1 MVGYYFSPTPINDL
15 LPTIQYL
22 GGYDWDATKHIT
34 PILTYQVSLFVGN
47 STPTFTISPHQYTG
61 YITDPIYSDW
71 YNRIRLNP
79 SYINVG
85 TLTIDKVYDVEVWN
99 ADLYNSRILN
109 NLGLVNIDGIEI
121 EGPTSYPYI
130 FSPTHAELYRIKVK
144 KGGPPTVDAKITFNF
159 DIYSIPIV
167 IEGRRVIVFYWMPR
181 RQFTEK
187 LEWLTDLIETY
198 SDEQRIALR
207 IAPRRHITYSYV
219 KTPQYGSEMITL
231 TKAWVFR
238 TWGVPI
244 WAEAEKIASIPSG
257 ATTISFNTKNASYD
271 NAAFIWESDD
281 KNEAV
286 NIVTLRDNGID
297 IDQPVK
303 HNYTNALIMPLLFGI
318 MQDGLHMKKDYAVVQ
333 ASATFTIV
341 DDKYVGAQNYP
352 TLDGY
357 PILRDVGVKVEE
369 FNERIYRA
377 SEFIDNGQGLIEV
390 EPNRS
395 VIEKTSLLGKVTAN
409 KTDLWRWRQFLHW
422 LSGRQKTFLLPTF
435 QRDIHLIE
443 PLYSGATSAK
453 IKGLGLSNYATFP
466 MRTAII
472 FRDGTMQYRNI
483 TSASPIPDSDDE
495 YIVIDQGFTV
505 NVYPE
510 DIKRWEII
518 NLMRLDT
525 DEVTLEYN
533 GLIVKC
539 SIPVRSVNS

>member
-1 MVGYYFSPTPINDL
+1 MLGHYFSPKPISGFY
-15 LPTIQYL
+15 PTTEIL
-22 GGYDWDATKHIT
+22 AGYDWDARSSTT
-34 PILTYQVSLFVGN
+34 PILINQVYLYIGN
-47 STPTFTISPHQYTG
+47 PTPTFVITPKQFNGYTLN
-61 YITDPIYSDW
+61 PIYSDW
-71 YNRIRLNP
+71 YGKIHVNP
-79 SYINVG
+79 TYINVG
-85 TLTIDKVYDVEVWN
+85 TLLVDKTYTVEIWN
-99 ADLYNSRILN
+99 ADLQNSKILN
-109 NLGLVNIDGIEI
+109 GLGLVNTEGILF
-121 EGPTSYPYI
+121 EGPLSYPHTFGI
-130 FSPTHAELYRIKVK
+130 MQAEEYRIKVATN
-144 KGGPPTVDAKITFNF
+144 GPPTIRATISLNF
-159 DIYSIPIV
+159 DVYPIPIR
-167 IEGRRVIVFYWMPR
+167 IEGRRLVVFYWMPR

-207 IAPRRHITYSYV
+207 IAPRRHITYSYT
-219 KTPQYGSEMITL
+219 KTPHYGSEIATL
-231 TKAWVFR
+231 AKAWVFR

-303 HNYTNALIMPLLFGI
+303 HNYSNALIMPLLFGI

-357 PILRDVGVKVEE
+357 PILRDVGVKVEK

-377 SEFIDNGQGLIEV
+377 SEFIDNGQGLIEI

-395 VIEKTSLLGKVTAN
+395 IIEKTSLLGKVTAN

-422 LSGRQKTFLLPTF
+422 ISGRQKTFLLPTF
-435 QRDIHLIE
+435 MQDIHLIE
-443 PLYSGATSAK
+443 MLGSGATSAK
-453 IKGLGLSNYATFP
+453 IKGLGLSNYGTFP
-466 MRTAII
+466 MRTAIT
-472 FRDGTMQYRNI
+472 FNDGSIQYRKI
-483 TSASPIPDSDDE
+483 MSASPIPDSDDE

-510 DIKRWEII
+510 DVKRWEII

>member
-1 MVGYYFSPTPINDL
+1 MSFYFVPKPEAYNNSDQPYWSYHI
-15 LPTIQYL
+15 
-22 GGYDWDATKHIT
+22 WDATLQQTNTNGVYTPVLFGAFTPTKQIT
-34 PILTYQVSLFVGN
+34 PTQHNNWMLMSLYDDV
-47 STPTFTISPHQYTG
+47 YG
-61 YITDPIYSDW
+61 YIHIEPNYF
-71 YNRIRLNP
+71 
-79 SYINVG
+79 NVG
-85 TLTIDKVYDVEVWN
+85 TLMADKSYTVEVWN
-99 ADLYNSRILN
+99 ADLQNTRTLNS
-109 NLGLVNIDGIEI
+109 LGLVNTDGILF
-121 EGPTSYPYI
+121 EGPLLYPYTFDI
-130 FSPTHAELYRIKVK
+130 NHAETYRIKVMTN
-144 KGGPPTVDAKITFNF
+144 GPPTIDATITLNF
-159 DIYSIPIV
+159 DEYPIAIT
-167 IEGRRVIVFYWMPR
+167 IEGRRLVVFYWMPR
-181 RQFTEK
+181 RQFTER

-207 IAPRRHITYSYV
+207 IAPRRHITYSYI
-219 KTPQYGSEMITL
+219 KTPHYGSEIATL
-231 TKAWVFR
+231 AKAWVFR

-303 HNYTNALIMPLLFGI
+303 HNYSNALIMPLLFGI

-341 DDKYVGAQNYP
+341 DDKYVGTQNYS

-395 VIEKTSLLGKVTAN
+395 IVEKTSLLGKVTAN

-435 QRDIHLIE
+435 QQDIRLIDF
-443 PLYSGATSAK
+443 LGNGATSAK
-453 IKGLGLSNYATFP
+453 IQGIGLSTYGTFP
-466 MRTAII
+466 MRTAVI
-472 FRDGTMQYRNI
+472 FNDGSIQYRKI
-483 TSASPIPDSDDE
+483 MSASPIPNSDDE
-495 YIVIDQGFTV
+495 YIIIDQGFTRD
-505 NVYPE
+505 VYPE
-510 DIKRWEII
+510 DIRRWEFID
-518 NLMRLDT
+518 LARLDT

>member
-1 MVGYYFSPTPINDL
+1 MSFYFVPTPEA
-15 LPTIQYL
+15 
-22 GGYDWDATKHIT
+22 YDNSSQPYWSYHSWDATPQPTNTNDVYTPVFFGAFTPTKQIT
-34 PILTYQVSLFVGN
+34 PTQHNGWMLMSLYDDV
-47 STPTFTISPHQYTG
+47 YG
-61 YITDPIYSDW
+61 YIHLEP
-71 YNRIRLNP
+71 N
-79 SYINVG
+79 YINVG
-85 TLTIDKVYDVEVWN
+85 TLMADKSYTVEIWN
-99 ADLYNSRILN
+99 ADLQNTRTLNS
-109 NLGLVNIDGIEI
+109 LGLVNAEGIQF
-121 EGPTSYPYI
+121 EGPLSYPYTFGI
-130 FSPTHAELYRIKVK
+130 NHAEIYRVKVTTN
-144 KGGPPTVDAKITFNF
+144 GPPTIDATITLNFNV
-159 DIYSIPIV
+159 YSIPIS
-167 IEGRRVIVFYWMPR
+167 IEGRRLVVFYWMPR

-207 IAPRRHITYSYV
+207 IAPRRHITYSYT
-219 KTPQYGSEMITL
+219 KTPHYGSEIATL
-231 TKAWVFR
+231 AKAWVFR

-297 IDQPVK
+297 VDQPILR
-303 HNYTNALIMPLLFGI
+303 NYSNALIMPLLFGI
-318 MQDGLHMKKDYAVVQ
+318 VQDGIHMKKDYAVVQ
-333 ASATFTIV
+333 ASATFTII
-341 DDKYVGAQNYP
+341 DDKYIGAQNYP

-369 FNERIYRA
+369 FSERIYRA

-395 VIEKTSLLGKVTAN
+395 IVEKTSLLGKVTAN

-435 QRDIHLIE
+435 MQDIRLIE
-443 PLYSGATSAK
+443 MLGSGATSAK
-453 IKGLGLSNYATFP
+453 IKGLGLSNYGTFP
-466 MRTAII
+466 MRSAIT
-472 FRDGTMQYRNI
+472 FSDGSIQYRKI
-483 TSASPIPDSDDE
+483 MSASPIPDSDDE

-510 DIKRWEII
+510 DIKRWE
-518 NLMRLDT
+518 LVDLVRLDT

-539 SIPVRSVNS
+539 SIPVRTVSA

>member
-1 MVGYYFSPTPINDL
+1 
-15 LPTIQYL
+15 
-22 GGYDWDATKHIT
+22 
-34 PILTYQVSLFVGN
+34 
-47 STPTFTISPHQYTG
+47 
-61 YITDPIYSDW
+61 
-71 YNRIRLNP
+71 
-79 SYINVG
+79 
-85 TLTIDKVYDVEVWN
+85 
-99 ADLYNSRILN
+99 
-109 NLGLVNIDGIEI
+109 
-121 EGPTSYPYI
+121 
-130 FSPTHAELYRIKVK
+130 
-144 KGGPPTVDAKITFNF
+144 
-159 DIYSIPIV
+159 
-167 IEGRRVIVFYWMPR
+167 
-181 RQFTEK
+181 
-187 LEWLTDLIETY
+187 
-198 SDEQRIALR
+198 LR
-207 IAPRRHITYSYV
+207 IAPRRHITYSYT
-219 KTPQYGSEMITL
+219 KTPHYGSEIATL
-231 TKAWVFR
+231 AKAWVFR

-341 DDKYVGAQNYP
+341 DDKYVGTQNYP

-395 VIEKTSLLGKVTAN
+395 IIEKTSLLGKVTAN
-409 KTDLWRWRQFLHW
+409 KVDLWRWRQFLHW

-435 QRDIHLIE
+435 MQDIKLIE
-443 PLYSGATSAK
+443 MLGSGATSAK
-453 IKGLGLSNYATFP
+453 IKGLGLSNYGTFP
-466 MRTAII
+466 MRSAIT
-472 FRDGTMQYRNI
+472 FSDGSIQYRKI
-483 TSASPIPDSDDE
+483 MSALPIPDSDDE

>member
-1 MVGYYFSPTPINDL
+1 MSFYFVPKPEAYNNSDQP
-15 LPTIQYL
+15 YWS
-22 GGYDWDATKHIT
+22 YHSWDATPQLTNTNDVYPPVFFGVFTPTKQIT
-34 PILTYQVSLFVGN
+34 PTQHNGWMLMSLYDDV
-47 STPTFTISPHQYTG
+47 YG
-61 YITDPIYSDW
+61 YVHVEPNYF
-71 YNRIRLNP
+71 
-79 SYINVG
+79 NVG
-85 TLTIDKVYDVEVWN
+85 TLMAEQTHTVEVWN
-99 ADLYNSRILN
+99 ADLYNTRILN
-109 NLGLVNIDGIEI
+109 SVGLVNVEGIQF
-121 EGPTSYPYI
+121 EGPLSYPYE
-130 FSPTHAELYRIKVK
+130 FAPTQAELYRIKV
-144 KGGPPTVDAKITFNF
+144 GLSGPPIINATITLNF
-159 DIYSIPIV
+159 DVYSFSIR
-167 IEGRRVIVFYWMPR
+167 IEGKRLVVFYWMPR
-181 RQFTEK
+181 RQFTER

-207 IAPRRHITYSYV
+207 VAPRRHITYSYAV
-219 KTPQYGSEMITL
+219 TPHYASEMFTL
-231 TKAWVFR
+231 AKAWVFR

-244 WAEAEKIASIPSG
+244 WTEAERVASIPQG
-257 ATTISFNTKNASYD
+257 AMTINFDTRYASYVD
-271 NAAFIWESDD
+271 SAFIWENDD
-281 KNEAV
+281 KHEVA

-297 IDQPVK
+297 IDQPIK
-303 HNYTNALIMPLLFGI
+303 RTYTNPLIMPLLFGI

-395 VIEKTSLLGKVTAN
+395 IVEKTSLLGKVTAN

-435 QRDIHLIE
+435 MQDIRLIE
-443 PLYSGATSAK
+443 MLGSGATSAK
-453 IKGLGLSNYATFP
+453 IKGLGLSNYGTFP
-466 MRTAII
+466 MRTAIT
-472 FRDGTMQYRNI
+472 FSDGTMQYRKI
-483 TSASPIPDSDDE
+483 MSASPIPDSEDE
-495 YIVIDQGFTV
+495 YIVLDQSFTV

-510 DIKRWEII
+510 DIKRWEFID
-518 NLMRLDT
+518 LVRLDT

-539 SIPVRSVNS
+539 SIPVRTVSA

>member
-1 MVGYYFSPTPINDL
+1 MSFYFVPTPEVYDNSDYPFWSYHSWDAAPQLSNTNHIL
-15 LPTIQYL
+15 QPTIRL
-22 GGYDWDATKHIT
+22 G
-34 PILTYQVSLFVGN
+34 SF
-47 STPTFTISPHQYTG
+47 TPTRQIIPTQHSG
-61 YITDPIYSDW
+61 YALMSLYDDVYGYVHVEPTYF
-71 YNRIRLNP
+71 
-79 SYINVG
+79 NVG
-85 TLTIDKVYDVEVWN
+85 TLLADQTHTIEIWN
-99 ADLYNSRILN
+99 ADFYNTVTLN
-109 NLGLVNIDGIEI
+109 SLGLVNTEGIQF
-121 EGPTSYPYI
+121 EGPLSYPYTFGI
-130 FSPTHAELYRIKVK
+130 NQAEEYRIKVTMS
-144 KGGPPTVDAKITFNF
+144 GPPVINATISLNF
-159 DIYSIPIV
+159 DAYSIPIR
-167 IEGRRVIVFYWMPR
+167 IEGRRLVVFYWMPKKD
-181 RQFTEK
+181 FTEK

-207 IAPRRHITYSYV
+207 IAPRRHITYSYA
-219 KTPQYGSEMITL
+219 KTPHYGSEMATL
-231 TKAWVFR
+231 AKAWVFR

-244 WAEAEKIASIPSG
+244 WAEAEKIASISSG
-257 ATTISFNTKNASYD
+257 VTTISFDTRYASYT

-303 HNYTNALIMPLLFGI
+303 HNYSNALIMPLLFGI

-395 VIEKTSLLGKVTAN
+395 IIEKTSLLGKVTAN
-409 KTDLWRWRQFLHW
+409 KVDLWRWRQFLHW

-435 QRDIHLIE
+435 MQDIKLIE
-443 PLYSGATSAK
+443 MLGSGATSAK
-453 IKGLGLSNYATFP
+453 IKGLGLSNYGTFP
-466 MRTAII
+466 MRSAIT
-472 FRDGTMQYRNI
+472 FSDGSIQYRKI
-483 TSASPIPDSDDE
+483 MSALPIPDSDDE

>member
-1 MVGYYFSPTPINDL
+1 MSFYFVPTPE
-15 LPTIQYL
+15 T
-22 GGYDWDATKHIT
+22 YDNSDYPFWSYHSWDATPQLFNTNHVRYPIWFGTFTPTKQIT
-34 PILTYQVSLFVGN
+34 PIQHNGYMFMSLYDDVYGYVHVE
-47 STPTFTISPHQYTG
+47 PT
-61 YITDPIYSDW
+61 
-71 YNRIRLNP
+71 
-79 SYINVG
+79 YINVG
-85 TLTIDKVYDVEVWN
+85 TLLANKNYNVEVWN
-99 ADLYNSRILN
+99 ADLQNSRTLN
-109 NLGLVNIDGIEI
+109 SLGLVNTEGIQF
-121 EGPTSYPYI
+121 EGPLSYPHTFGI
-130 FSPTHAELYRIKVK
+130 NHAEVYRIKVMTE
-144 KGGPPTVDAKITFNF
+144 GPPTIDATITLNF
-159 DIYSIPIV
+159 DVYSIPIR
-167 IEGRRVIVFYWMPR
+167 IEGRRLVVFYWMPKKD
-181 RQFTEK
+181 FTEK
-187 LEWLTDLIETY
+187 LEWLTDVIETY

-207 IAPRRHITYSYV
+207 IAPRRHITYSYT
-219 KTPQYGSEMITL
+219 KTPHYGSEIATL
-231 TKAWVFR
+231 AKAWVFR

-341 DDKYVGAQNYP
+341 DDKYVGTQNYP

-395 VIEKTSLLGKVTAN
+395 IIEKTSLLGKVTAN
-409 KTDLWRWRQFLHW
+409 KVDLWRWRQFLHW

-435 QRDIHLIE
+435 MQDIKLIE
-443 PLYSGATSAK
+443 MLGSGATSAK
-453 IKGLGLSNYATFP
+453 IKGLGLSNYGTFP
-466 MRTAII
+466 MRSAIT
-472 FRDGTMQYRNI
+472 FSDGSIQYRKI
-483 TSASPIPDSDDE
+483 MSALPIPDSDDE

-510 DIKRWEII
+510 DVKRWEII